1 MQNLRLW
8 VNLIA
13 CVHSLFESMEP
24 PGTLEMA
31 RGIFADLQ
39 SSSRVLI
46 ITPFGSFVNSWISSM
61 KMKYH
66 LEKFPLKAL

>member
-1 MQNLRLW
+1 M
-8 VNLIA
+8 NLIA

-24 PGTLEMA
+24 PGTLETA

-39 SSSRVLI
+39 SSSKVLI

-66 LEKFPLKAL
+66 LEKCPLKAL